1 MNTNEM
7 IKQVEEEVRKELKGI
22 MNEDALGYIHCF
34 EERKKEK
41 LKEKGIPYQTI
52 RERNT
57 GILVD

>member
-1 MNTNEM
+1 
-7 IKQVEEEVRKELKGI
+7 